1 MDHRFSTDAVRLQD
15 RISYWKDAVCATFVR
30 LDVDCDARV
39 PFHSDLT
46 VRHGSRF
53 DLIDV
58 HGSPQRVL
66 RGARQIRDDESASL
80 IVMRQRR
87 GEGLAAQ
94 HGRELKLTPQ
104 SLGVLDSRRPYSLDF
119 PVEFGQIVIK
129 LPVALLEQR
138 LGRCALCT
146 GAIATRDT
154 ALGRLACGAID
165 ELARESDAGSAA
177 QLAGIA
183 LDLLLLSLAPLC
195 TGADAPPRMAS
206 MRVAWAK
213 AFIAGSLCDP
223 GHTPA
228 RVAAA
233 QGVSVRLLQRL
244 FAAEGTS
251 LSEFILEQ
259 RLQRCDRAL
268 QDAAQERRTI
278 TDLALDSGFNDPSQ
292 FAKAFRRR
300 FACTPSDR
308 RRRSRPSA

>member
-30 LDVDCDARV
+30 LEVDCDARA

-46 VRHGSRF
+46 VRRGSRF

-58 HGSPQRVL
+58 HGSPQRVT
-66 RGARQIRDDESASL
+66 RGASQIRDDASASL
-80 IVMRQRR
+80 IVMRQMQ

-94 HGRELKLTPQ
+94 HGRELKLTAQ
-104 SLGVLDSRRPYSLDF
+104 SLGVLDSRRPYTLAFPLDF
-119 PVEFGQIVIK
+119 GQLVIK
-129 LPVALLEQR
+129 LPVVLLEQR
-138 LGRCALCT
+138 LGRCSLCT
-146 GAIATRDT
+146 GTVAARDT
-154 ALGRLACGAID
+154 ALGRLTCGAID
-165 ELARESDAGSAA
+165 ELAHASDAGSAA
-177 QLAGIA
+177 PLAAIA

-195 TGADAPPRMAS
+195 TGSDAPPRMAS
-206 MRVAWAK
+206 MRVSWAR
-213 AFIAGSLCDP
+213 AFIAASLCDP
-223 GHTPA
+223 GLTPA
-228 RVAAA
+228 RVAEA

-259 RLQRCDRAL
+259 RLLRCDRAL
-268 QDAAQERRTI
+268 QDAAQARRSI

-308 RRRSRPSA
+308 RRRSQSSA

>member
-30 LDVDCDARV
+30 LDVDCDARA

-58 HGSPQRVL
+58 HGSPQRVM
-66 RGARQIRDDESASL
+66 RGASQIREDESASL
-80 IVMRQRR
+80 IVMRQLQ

-154 ALGRLACGAID
+154 ALGRLTCGAID
-165 ELARESDAGSAA
+165 ELARERDGSTA

-195 TGADAPPRMAS
+195 TSPDAPPRMAS

-213 AFIAGSLCDP
+213 AFVASSLCDP
-223 GHTPA
+223 GLTPA

-244 FAAEGTS
+244 FAAEGGS

-259 RLQRCDRAL
+259 RLVRCDRAL
-268 QDAAQERRTI
+268 QDAAQARRSI
-278 TDLALDSGFNDPSQ
+278 TDLALESGFNDPSQ

-308 RRRSRPSA
+308 RRRSQSSA

>member
-30 LDVDCDARV
+30 LDVDCDARA

-58 HGSPQRVL
+58 HGSPQRVM
-66 RGARQIRDDESASL
+66 RGASQIREDESASL
-80 IVMRQRR
+80 IVMRQLR

-146 GAIATRDT
+146 GAIAARDP
-154 ALGRLACGAID
+154 ALGRLTCGAIA
-165 ELARESDAGSAA
+165 ELARARDGSTA
-177 QLAGIA
+177 QRAGIA

-195 TGADAPPRMAS
+195 TSPDAPPRMAS

-213 AFIAGSLCDP
+213 ACIAGSLCDP
-223 GHTPA
+223 GLTPA

-244 FAAEGTS
+244 FAAEGGS

-259 RLQRCDRAL
+259 RLVRCDRAL
-268 QDAAQERRTI
+268 QDAAQARRSI
-278 TDLALDSGFNDPSQ
+278 TDLALESGFNDPSQ

-308 RRRSRPSA
+308 RRRSQSSA

>member
-1 MDHRFSTDAVRLQD
+1 MEHRFSTDAVRFQD

-30 LDVDCDARV
+30 LDVDCDARA
-39 PFHSDLT
+39 PFHSDLS
-46 VRHGSRF
+46 VRRGSRF

-58 HGSPQRVL
+58 HGSPQRVT
-66 RGARQIRDDESASL
+66 RGARQIRDDGSASL
-80 IVMRQRR
+80 IVMRQVR

-94 HGRELKLTPQ
+94 HGRELKLTAQ
-104 SLGVLDSRRPYSLDF
+104 SLGVLDSRRPYTLDF
-119 PVEFGQIVIK
+119 PVEFGQLVIK

-138 LGRCALCT
+138 LGRCALCAGT
-146 GAIATRDT
+146 IAARDT
-154 ALGRLACGAID
+154 ALGRLTCGAID
-165 ELARESDAGSAA
+165 ELAREPDETAA
-177 QLAGIA
+177 AMLAGIA
-183 LDLLLLSLAPLC
+183 LDLLLLSLAPLR
-195 TGADAPPRMAS
+195 TGPDAPPRMAS

-213 AFIAGSLCDP
+213 ACIAGSLCDP
-223 GHTPA
+223 GLTPA

-259 RLQRCDRAL
+259 RLLRCDRAL
-268 QDAAQERRTI
+268 QDAAQARRTI
-278 TDLALDSGFNDPSQ
+278 TDVALESGFNDPSQ

-308 RRRSRPSA
+308 RRRSRPSS